1 MTLAAPPRFGILRD
15 DRTFASEF
23 RPDDASDE
31 LVKRVARAGAER
43 KPPLGGPPLSI
54 RARRAL
60 TEKGEPSDEAKR
72 RADEMGEHAIRR
84 SNQEMAT
91 IRETDESLFW
101 LLRAAQALRTFYDLD
116 DPFPRSPA
124 VSTADETKELRNGSL
139 LVGFMALL
147 EHQHAKER
155 AHGRSKG
162 AKPVLAQERRLQ
174 QIAQQELKR
183 TGSQTA
189 AARRVAKERMVGEG
203 KNPDK
208 KTVERT
214 RGRLRRSNVF
224 GPPSSD

>member
-1 MTLAAPPRFGILRD
+1 MTAAAPPRFGILRE

-23 RPDDASDE
+23 HPDDASDE

-43 KPPLGGPPLSI
+43 KPPLDGPPLSI

-60 TEKGEPSDEAKR
+60 TEKGKPSDEAKH
-72 RADEMGEHAIRR
+72 RAAATGEHAIRR
-84 SNQEMAT
+84 SNEEMAA

-101 LLRAAQALRTFYDLD
+101 LLRAAQALQTYFDLD
-116 DPFPRSPA
+116 DPFPRSEA

-162 AKPVLAQERRLQ
+162 TKPILAQELRLQ
-174 QIAQQELKR
+174 QIARQEHAR

-189 AARRVAKERMVGEG
+189 AARRVAKERMGAEG

-208 KTVERT
+208 KTVDRN
-214 RGRLRRSNVF
+214 RARLRRSNVF